1 MQELNEDIE
10 HCLNINLRWEITK
23 KWWEEINNEPNN
35 DTNKETNKIFPST
48 YNVIALEEKDIFSI
62 KAQYCIKKIFEID
75 DLSNINNNNN
85 NNNNNNKINL
95 KNYDILKLVQN
106 AFENKNLINLFI
118 EDDRE
123 LKKIINYI
131 IQFQPYFRRIK
142 KKIINILKII
152 FKEEYFHYLFKV
164 DDDLT
169 KVIAP
174 IAGTMFYLYLNSGNI
189 ELTIENTL
197 LLDDTYIIFFIV
209 SYLIV
214 DNFMDE
220 VDNNNEE
227 KVLKK
232 KIFFKWFINI
242 VNNPGEPV
250 ELLKDEESIWQCVI
264 FRKYFII
271 FHKKY
276 PSDDIKNKIIYD
288 FVKVMIH
295 NLNLANKIQKS
306 EKSSPEQILEA
317 SFKKSY
323 VVSFFMALLINI
335 QLNLTVN
342 LDNLNNI
349 CKMLFLVQLY
359 DDYFDID
366 KDIDENNYTYFNEFY
381 NGISHGNE
389 NNYNINKK
397 VAKLVKSSFVF
408 LEDLNEKNININR
421 ILHYSLKNV
430 LFLLFNFHKNKLNP
444 ELLNYFLSYSIFTDD
459 LLNYFNTK
467 SYNQFED
474 TIIIQA
480 IRILLERIEE

>member
-1 MQELNEDIE
+1 MPELNEDIK
-10 HCLNINLRWEITK
+10 HCLNIDLRWENTK
-23 KWWEEINNEPNN
+23 KWWEEINIVA
-35 DTNKETNKIFPST
+35 NKEISKIFPST
-48 YNVIALEEKDIFSI
+48 YNVITSEEKEIFSI
-62 KAQYCIKKIFEID
+62 KIQYCIKKLFEID
-75 DLSNINNNNN
+75 DLSYINN

-95 KNYDILKLVQN
+95 KNYDISKLIQN
-106 AFENKNLINLFI
+106 AFENKNLIHLFI
-118 EDDRE
+118 DEDKE

-131 IQFQPYFRRIK
+131 IQFQPYFRPIK
-142 KKIINILKII
+142 KKVINILKII
-152 FKEEYFHYLFKV
+152 FQEEYFHHLFKV

-169 KVIAP
+169 KVMAP
-174 IAGTMFYLYLNSGNI
+174 IAGTIFYLYLNSGNI
-189 ELTIENTL
+189 ELTIENTI

-220 VDNNNEE
+220 VDNNNKEI
-227 KVLKK
+227 VLKK
-232 KIFFKWFINI
+232 KIFFKWFMDI
-242 VNNPGEPV
+242 VNNPGKIV
-250 ELLKDEESIWQCVI
+250 ELSKDEETIWQCVI
-264 FRKYFII
+264 FRKYFIL
-271 FHKKY
+271 FHEKY
-276 PSDDIKNKIIYD
+276 PSTDTKNKIIYD
-288 FVKVMIH
+288 FVKIMIH

-323 VVSFFMALLINI
+323 VVSFFMALLINV

-366 KDIDENNYTYFNEFY
+366 KDIGENNYTYFNEF
-381 NGISHGNE
+381 NNDSDKGFNNE
-389 NNYNINKK
+389 TQNNYDINKQ
-397 VAKLVKSSFVF
+397 VVKLVKSSFVF

-430 LFLLFNFHKNKLNP
+430 LFLLFYFHKNKLSV
-444 ELLNYFLSYSIFTDD
+444 ELLNYFLSYSILTED

-480 IRILLERIEE
+480 IKLLLQKIEE

>member
-1 MQELNEDIE
+1 MQELNEDIK
-10 HCLNINLRWEITK
+10 HYLNIDLRWENTK
-23 KWWEEINNEPNN
+23 KWWEEINYKINNESN
-35 DTNKETNKIFPST
+35 EIFPFT
-48 YNVIALEEKDIFSI
+48 YNVITSEEKDIFSI
-62 KAQYCIKKIFEID
+62 KVQYCIKKLFEID

-85 NNNNNNKINL
+85 NDNNNKINI
-95 KNYDILKLVQN
+95 KNYDISQLIQN

-118 EDDRE
+118 EDDKE

-131 IQFQPYFRRIK
+131 IQFQPYFRSIK

-174 IAGTMFYLYLNSGNI
+174 IAGTIFYLYLNSGNI
-189 ELTIENTL
+189 ELTIQNTL
-197 LLDDTYIIFFIV
+197 LLDDTYIIFFII

-242 VNNPGEPV
+242 VNNPEKSV
-250 ELLKDEESIWQCVI
+250 ELSKDEEAIWQCVI

-271 FHKKY
+271 FHEKY
-276 PSDDIKNKIIYD
+276 PSDNPKNKIIYD
-288 FVKVMIH
+288 FVKIMIH

-342 LDNLNNI
+342 LDNLSNI
-349 CKMLFLVQLY
+349 CKMLYLVQLY

-366 KDIDENNYTYFNEFY
+366 KDISENNYTYFNEFN
-381 NGISHGNE
+381 NGSD
-389 NNYNINKK
+389 INQK

-408 LEDLNEKNININR
+408 LEDLNEKNVNINR
-421 ILHYSLKNV
+421 ILNYSLKNV
-430 LFLLFNFHKNKLNP
+430 LFLLFHFHKNKLSL
-444 ELLNYFLSYSIFTDD
+444 ELLNYFLSYSIFTED

-474 TIIIQA
+474 TIIIDA
-480 IRILLERIEE
+480 IKLLLQRIEE